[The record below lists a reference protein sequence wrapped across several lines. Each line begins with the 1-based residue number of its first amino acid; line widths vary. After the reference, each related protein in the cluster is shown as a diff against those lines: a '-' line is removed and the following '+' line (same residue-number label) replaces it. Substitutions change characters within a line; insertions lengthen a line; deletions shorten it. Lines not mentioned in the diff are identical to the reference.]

1 MARKLPYVGAFISA
15 VFLLSGC
22 GLFGP
27 KDVSSPQ
34 HIDPPQLTP
43 PSAATSEKVTAPQA
57 GSEQKANKAV
67 NVQKMYVLD
76 ADGYVVPWA
85 VELPKAEGKAHAK
98 QVLSYMV
105 QGGEGEKLLPKGF
118 KAVLPGGTKVLGIV
132 IKDGVATVDFSP
144 EFKKYKAED
153 EQKILDAVTWAMTEF
168 DAVKEVNIWING
180 HPLDVMPVKGTPVSH
195 LNRDVG
201 INVEVA
207 EGVKPGNAMAVTV
220 YFQGQVN
227 DKLTYF
233 VPVTRYVPKEDNRG
247 LAAMKQLI
255 QGPKQNSP
263 LFSPMLQEMNVV
275 SVKQQKDT
283 VTVDFDKKLLSYNQ
297 GQASPD
303 AMEAVVLSLT
313 ENSGAKKVQVTVD
326 GQKNVKAGTIDYSK
340 PVSREIVEQA
350 QKY

>member
-1 MARKLPYVGAFISA
+1 MARKLPYVGAFLSA

-34 HIDPPQLTP
+34 QIDPPQLTP
-43 PSAATSEKVTAPQA
+43 PSAATSEKVTAPQT

-67 NVQKMYVLD
+67 HVQKLYVLD
-76 ADGYVVPWA
+76 ADGYVVPWP
-85 VELPKAEGKAHAK
+85 LQLSQSEGKGTAK
-98 QVLSYMV
+98 QVLGYMV
-105 QGGEGEKLLPKGF
+105 QGGEGEKLLPQGF
-118 KAVLPGGTKVLGIV
+118 KPVLPSGTKVLGIT
-132 IKDGVATVDFSP
+132 IKDGIATVDFSQ

-168 DAVKEVNIWING
+168 DSVKEVNIRING
-180 HPLDVMPVKGTPVSH
+180 HPLEVMPVKGTPVSH
-195 LNRDVG
+195 LSRETG

-220 YFQGQVN
+220 YFQGQVT
-227 DKLTYF
+227 DKFTYF
-233 VPVTRYVPKEDNRG
+233 VPVTRYVPKADNRG
-247 LAAMKQLI
+247 LAAMKELI
-255 QGPKQNSP
+255 QGPKQNSM
-263 LFSPMLQEMNVV
+263 LFSPLLQANVL

-283 VTVDFDKKLLSYNQ
+283 VLVDFDKKLLSYNQ

-303 AMEAVVLSLT
+303 AMEAIVLSLI
-313 ENSGAKKVQVTVD
+313 ENSGAKKVQVMVE
-326 GQKNVKAGTIDYSK
+326 GKKNVKAGTIDYSK
-340 PVSREIVEQA
+340 PVSRTMVEQA